1 MTLKM
6 RPINHKLAV
15 HAQPIWSED
24 PDDIAFI
31 HSVFTSCSLPYRDL
45 KDTPAYIKTSGRASL
60 TVSSGYVKGDDG
72 EPEAVG
78 LPYGPKPRLIL
89 THAFTEAVRLR
100 SREIPVGESL
110 TAYLRDDLGARID
123 TRAMRV
129 FRDQLKRLAHAS
141 IGIEWADPKTGKHVV
156 TNTPPFSKL
165 ELWGSGPANQGELWP
180 SSVTL
185 GAEFYES
192 LLSHAVPLDQRAIS
206 ALQHSARALDIYVWL
221 AHRLHRIKAPT
232 VLSWHALAIQFG
244 GTAKVE
250 TKSQMKSFKDEFMKA
265 MIQAMQVY
273 KGAKVEKVRG
283 GLKLYNSPPPVKTIM
298 GKGTDLL
305 T

>member
-1 MTLKM
+1 MKL
-6 RPINHKLAV
+6 RPINQKLAV

-45 KDTPAYIKTSGRASL
+45 KDTPAYIKASGRASL

-298 GKGTDLL
+298 GKGTDQL

>member
-1 MTLKM
+1 MKL
-6 RPINHKLAV
+6 RPINQKLAV

-45 KDTPAYIKTSGRASL
+45 KDTPAYIKASGRASL
-60 TVSSGYVKGDDG
+60 TISSGYVKGDDG

-298 GKGTDLL
+298 GKGTDQL

>member
-1 MTLKM
+1 MKL
-6 RPINHKLAV
+6 RSINQKLAV

-45 KDTPAYIKTSGRASL
+45 KDTPAYIKASGRASL

-298 GKGTDLL
+298 GKGTDQL